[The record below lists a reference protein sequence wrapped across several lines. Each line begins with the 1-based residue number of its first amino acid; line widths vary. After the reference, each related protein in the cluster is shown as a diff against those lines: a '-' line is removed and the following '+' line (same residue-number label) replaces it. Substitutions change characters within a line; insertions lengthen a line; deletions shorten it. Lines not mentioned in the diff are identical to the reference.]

1 MKTLVLWVGAFGVA
15 ILKHLS
21 LLHPD
26 RVFYAYEKDIPSREH
41 LIRERKSPYFFSD
54 FTFGENVVFL
64 EDIETI
70 LPSID
75 LVLFVIPNQFIRSTI
90 VHMKSYLKPGVIFL
104 NLSKGIDNTTLTTVS
119 DTLQDEIGGFDYH
132 YAVLSWGMIASELV
146 EARPLG
152 ADIGVSDLSIGSTLE
167 EIFQSD
173 TLTIRITS
181 EYKNVEL
188 YGALKNIFALYVGYL
203 EGKGYGASTVGYHFS
218 LLWHDMRK
226 LIQLLGGSD
235 ALDYGDFSL
244 GWDMIATC
252 FGNSRNKYFGKLVW
266 GGKTPLEAYAQ
277 LKEEKKHAEGF
288 ETLKGIKN
296 FIPSKWN
303 FGELEKVILIFLP

>member
-1 MKTLVLWVGAFGVA
+1 
-15 ILKHLS
+15 
-21 LLHPD
+21 
-26 RVFYAYEKDIPSREH
+26 
-41 LIRERKSPYFFSD
+41 
-54 FTFGENVVFL
+54 
-64 EDIETI
+64 
-70 LPSID
+70 
-75 LVLFVIPNQFIRSTI
+75 
-90 VHMKSYLKPGVIFL
+90 
-104 NLSKGIDNTTLTTVS
+104 
-119 DTLQDEIGGFDYH
+119 
-132 YAVLSWGMIASELV
+132 MIASELV

-244 GWDMIATC
+244 G
-252 FGNSRNKYFGKLVW
+252 
-266 GGKTPLEAYAQ
+266 
-277 LKEEKKHAEGF
+277 
-288 ETLKGIKN
+288 
-296 FIPSKWN
+296 
-303 FGELEKVILIFLP
+303 

>member
-15 ILKHLS
+15 IIKHLS
-21 LLHPD
+21 LLHPHQE
-26 RVFYAYEKDIPSREH
+26 FYAYEKDVTSREH
-41 LIRERKSPYFFSD
+41 LIRERRSPYFFPD
-54 FTFGENVVFL
+54 FTFWENVIFL
-64 EDIETI
+64 EEIETI

-75 LVLFVIPNQFIRSTI
+75 LILFVIPNQFIRST
-90 VHMKSYLKPGVIFL
+90 VTTMKPHLKSGVIFL
-104 NLSKGIDNTTLTTVS
+104 NLSKGIDNTTLRTVS
-119 DTLQDEIGGFDYH
+119 DTLQDELGGFDYH

-152 ADIGVSDLSIGSTLE
+152 ADIWVSDVSIGQALIGT
-167 EIFQSD
+167 FQSD
-173 TLTIRITS
+173 TLTIRITLD
-181 EYKNVEL
+181 YKNVEL

-203 EGKGYGASTVGYHFS
+203 EGKWYGASTVGYHFS

-226 LIQLLGGSD
+226 LIPLLGGSD

-266 GGKTPLEAYAQ
+266 EGKTPLEAYAQ
-277 LKEEKKHAEGF
+277 LKEQKKHAEGF

-296 FIPSKWN
+296 FISWKWS
-303 FGELEKVILIFLP
+303 FGELEKVIGIFLP